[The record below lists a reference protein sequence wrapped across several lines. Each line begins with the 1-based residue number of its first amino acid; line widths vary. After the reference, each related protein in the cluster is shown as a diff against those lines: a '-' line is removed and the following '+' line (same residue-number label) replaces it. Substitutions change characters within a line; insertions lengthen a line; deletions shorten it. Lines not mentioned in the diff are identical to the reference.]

1 MLWNGWKA
9 FDTPSLST
17 KSINARMKR
26 TSGTHIHIFN
36 RLYCLSN
43 RIKLAESRAYKR
55 LVSLDHV
62 SLHAYCVFVFTVLCK
77 CGITSR
83 LVDVIVVVFVVV
95 IVQKQPSSANRQ
107 LRLLVTLMKI
117 RLHPQTL
124 HLVILRKR
132 VNVTKQDFPVNEL
145 GMKRISLNKRGLIR
159 Q

>member
-77 CGITSR
+77 CGIQRRASSTSSLSSSSLWSCKSNHPR
-83 LVDVIVVVFVVV
+83 WTGSCDYL
-95 IVQKQPSSANRQ
+95 QPWWKYGC
-107 LRLLVTLMKI
+107 TLKLCI
-117 RLHPQTL
+117 WLSYG
-124 HLVILRKR
+124 
-132 VNVTKQDFPVNEL
+132 NV
-145 GMKRISLNKRGLIR
+145 
-159 Q
+159 

>member
-1 MLWNGWKA
+1 
-9 FDTPSLST
+9 
-17 KSINARMKR
+17 MKR

-62 SLHAYCVFVFTVLCK
+62 SLHALRICIHCIVQMRNS
-77 CGITSR
+77 TSR
-83 LVDVIVVVFVVV
+83 LVDVIVVFVVV
-95 IVQKQPSSANRQ
+95 IVQKQPSSTNRQ
-107 LRLLVTLMKI
+107 LRLLATLMKI

-124 HLVILRKR
+124 HLVIRKR

-145 GMKRISLNKRGLIR
+145 GMKRISLSKRGLIR

>member
-17 KSINARMKR
+17 HEWNVLLAHIS
-26 TSGTHIHIFN
+26 TSSTA
-36 RLYCLSN
+36 YCLSN

-55 LVSLDHV
+55 LVTLDHV

-95 IVQKQPSSANRQ
+95 IVQKQPSSVNRQ
-107 LRLLVTLMKI
+107 LRLLATLMKI

-145 GMKRISLNKRGLIR
+145 GMKRISLSKRGLIR